1 MRKTIDNL
9 LAKACLAILFI
20 MLVAVIWQ
28 VFSRFVLQSPS
39 TATDEISSFSLI
51 WVGLLGAAY
60 ATGQH
65 LHLAIDLLPEK
76 LVAKQSTFFDSFV
89 YISVFIFALCIMII
103 GGGRLC
109 MLSFQFEQTS
119 ASLEIPL
126 GFIYLVVP
134 LSGLLICY
142 FSIDT
147 LLTTLRNNKTS
158 LNTTKS

>member
-1 MRKTIDNL
+1 MRATVVNILGKV
-9 LAKACLAILFI
+9 CLAVLFI
-20 MLVAVIWQ
+20 MLAAVIWQ

-76 LVAKQSTFFDSFV
+76 MVEKNLAFFDGFV
-89 YISVFIFALCIMII
+89 YLSVFLFAFCVMII
-103 GGGRLC
+103 GGARLC
-109 MLSFQFEQTS
+109 QLTFQFEQTS
-119 ASLEIPL
+119 ASLGLPL

-134 LSGLLICY
+134 FSGLLICY

-147 LLTTLRNNKTS
+147 FYSRIKSNKAS
-158 LNTTKS
+158 